1 MADPSIVDVVR
12 EGGLLLGGGRA
23 ILLQVAHA
31 PVGRGVAEHSDFAA
45 RQLARLRATMTY
57 IYGVT
62 YGSPAERARIVAR
75 VTAVHREVNGPDYD
89 ALDPQLQLWVAATL
103 YDTGMLLYQRWF
115 GPLREPV
122 AERIYRDYR
131 VLGTALQMPPELWP
145 ANRAEFRE
153 YWHGMLA
160 TITVGEH
167 GRRVCRDLLYPRQLP
182 AVLRPAMPL
191 YRLITV
197 GLLPDNIRNDYGLAW
212 NGSRQRQ
219 FDLVMSATAA
229 IYPRVPRTLRVLPSD
244 YYFGRRAATTW

>member
-31 PVGRGVAEHSDFAA
+31 PVGRGVAEHSDFAS
-45 RQLARLRATMTY
+45 RQLDRLRATMTY

-62 YGSPAERARIVAR
+62 YGSPAQRARIAAK
-75 VTAVHREVNGPDYD
+75 VTALHRDVNGPGYD
-89 ALDPQLQLWVAATL
+89 ALDPRLQLWVAATL
-103 YDTGMLLYQRWF
+103 YDTGILLYQRWF
-115 GPLREPV
+115 GPLPERA
-122 AERIYRDYR
+122 AERIYHDYR

-153 YWHGMLA
+153 YWHDMLA

-167 GRRVCRDLLYPRQLP
+167 GRRVCRDLLHPRRLP

-191 YRLITV
+191 NRLITV
-197 GLLPDNIRNDYGLAW
+197 GLLPGKIRDDYGLSWSAD
-212 NGSRQRQ
+212 RQRR
-219 FDLVMSATAA
+219 FDRIMSATAA
-229 IYPRVPRTLRVLPSD
+229 IYPRIPRAIRVLPSD
-244 YYFGRRAATTW
+244 YYFDRRAARVP